1 MFDMGFA
8 ELLLIAVI
16 ALIVIGPKRMPEAV
30 RVIGYWLGKFRRSV
44 HNARQEMER
53 EFGLDDIRRDLH
65 NESLLA
71 QLEKERRQMEE
82 KFTIGQQAAKDNLES
97 DQNNGDHKPDENGSD
112 NVGPESQQEMLRA
125 FEDFE
130 KEFGIEPDG
139 KERPNDESNREDADQ
154 TSGTTS
160 RSS

>member
-30 RVIGYWLGKFRRSV
+30 RFIGYWLGKFRRSV

-65 NESLLA
+65 NEALLT
-71 QLEKERRQMEE
+71 QL
-82 KFTIGQQAAKDNLES
+82 
-97 DQNNGDHKPDENGSD
+97 
-112 NVGPESQQEMLRA
+112 
-125 FEDFE
+125 
-130 KEFGIEPDG
+130 
-139 KERPNDESNREDADQ
+139 
-154 TSGTTS
+154 
-160 RSS
+160 